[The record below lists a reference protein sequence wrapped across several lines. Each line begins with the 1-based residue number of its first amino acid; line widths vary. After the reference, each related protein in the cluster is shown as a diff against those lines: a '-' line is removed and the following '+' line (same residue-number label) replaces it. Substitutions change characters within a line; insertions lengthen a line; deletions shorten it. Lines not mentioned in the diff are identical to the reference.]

1 MTPSSSTGWS
11 PIWSSFQASSSCR
24 APRRSNGSGSRRARE
39 RGQVR
44 IRKMDLFVLQFSSGL
59 IKAMFLFLIASGL
72 SLIFGV
78 TRVINLAHGSFYML
92 GAYLLLP
99 LSPLGF
105 WSGLLLAPLAVAM
118 LGGLV
123 YVVLLTFALILI
135 VGDLTKLAWGTQF
148 ITVSGPVL
156 LSGVVKVLGQDFPK
170 YNLLILALGPMLA
183 LGLWAVFYRTRW
195 GLLVRAAAMDREMLG
210 ALGVDVRRLL
220 TTTFIVGSWLA
231 GFGGAL
237 SAPLVS
243 LEPNMDASIIME
255 AFSVVVIGGLGSF
268 AGSLLGSVLIGE
280 LEAFGI
286 LVFPAI
292 SLALIFGLM
301 AVILILRP
309 WGLFG

>member
-1 MTPSSSTGWS
+1 
-11 PIWSSFQASSSCR
+11 
-24 APRRSNGSGSRRARE
+24 
-39 RGQVR
+39 
-44 IRKMDLFVLQFSSGL
+44 MDLFVLQFSSGL

-123 YVVLLTFALILI
+123 EVVLLRRLYRRGELYVVLLTFALILI

-183 LGLWAVFYRTRW
+183 LGLWVVFYRTRW

-309 WGLFG
+309 WGLFGTPER

>member
-1 MTPSSSTGWS
+1 
-11 PIWSSFQASSSCR
+11 
-24 APRRSNGSGSRRARE
+24 
-39 RGQVR
+39 
-44 IRKMDLFVLQFSSGL
+44 MDLFVLQFSSGL

-123 YVVLLTFALILI
+123 EVVLLRRLYRRGELYVVLLTFALILI

-309 WGLFG
+309 WGLFGTPER